1 VPHGTPPPLIAQL
14 RRLIHD
20 VFTHGYVTA
29 MRPTLAIPVG
39 ILLAG
44 AVACLLLRRAGAP
57 ATDTPTTGAPATPAA
72 DQAPGATQTQPAS
85 TR

>member
-1 VPHGTPPPLIAQL
+1 VRHPAAADPQL

-20 VFTHGYVTA
+20 VFTNGYITA
-29 MRPTLAIPVG
+29 MRPTLAISVA

-44 AVACLLLRRAGAP
+44 TAACLLLRRAGAP
-57 ATDTPTTGAPATPAA
+57 ATGVPATPAA
-72 DQAPGATQTQPAS
+72 GQAPGATQTEPAS

>member
-1 VPHGTPPPLIAQL
+1 MESAI

-20 VFTHGYVTA
+20 VFTNGYITA
-29 MRPTLAIPVG
+29 MCPTLVISLA

-44 AVACLLLRRAGAP
+44 AAACLLLRRAGAP
-57 ATDTPTTGAPATPAA
+57 ATGAPAAPAA
-72 DQAPGATQTQPAS
+72 GRAPGATQTEPAS